1 MENLKKTVSSNIS
14 RLRILNKLTQ
24 AELAEKLNY
33 SDKAVS
39 KWERGESIPDAFVLK
54 QMASI
59 FGVTVDYLLDEHAEI
74 KVKAS
79 KKDYKRRVLIT
90 ALSFIGVWS
99 FALLLFAILFFCGI
113 THLMIFA
120 YAIPVSLLVLLIL
133 NSIWK
138 MKHINFHLISAFVWS
153 ILLMLYLAF
162 LQHNLWL
169 LFLLGIPAQ
178 IIILLCFKIKR
189 CK

>member
-1 MENLKKTVSSNIS
+1 MESFKKTVSTNIS
-14 RLRILNKLTQ
+14 RLRVLNKLTQ
-24 AELAEKLNY
+24 AELAKKLNY

-54 QMASI
+54 QMSAI
-59 FGVTVDYLLDEHAEI
+59 FGVTVDYLLDEHTEI

-79 KKDYKRRVLIT
+79 KKDYKRRLLIT
-90 ALSFIGVWS
+90 VLSFIGVWS
-99 FALLLFAILFFCGI
+99 FSLLLFAVLHFCGI
-113 THLMIFA
+113 THPMIFA
-120 YAIPVSLLVLLIL
+120 YTIPVSILVLLIL

-138 MKHINFHLISAFVWS
+138 MKRANLQLISAFVWS
-153 ILLMLYLAF
+153 VLLMLYLAF
-162 LQHNLWL
+162 LKHNLWL
-169 LFLLGIPAQ
+169 LLLLGIPAQ

>member
-1 MENLKKTVSSNIS
+1 MESFKKTVSTNIS
-14 RLRILNKLTQ
+14 RLRVLNKLTQ
-24 AELAEKLNY
+24 AELAKKLNY

-54 QMASI
+54 QMSAI
-59 FGVTVDYLLDEHAEI
+59 FGVTVDYLLDEHTEI
-74 KVKAS
+74 KIKAS
-79 KKDYKRRVLIT
+79 KKDYKRRLLIT
-90 ALSFIGVWS
+90 ALSFIGIWS
-99 FALLLFAILFFCGI
+99 FALLLFAILHFCGI
-113 THLMIFA
+113 THPMIFA
-120 YAIPVSLLVLLIL
+120 HAIPVSILVLLIL

-138 MKHINFHLISAFVWS
+138 MKRANLQLISAFVWS

-162 LQHNLWL
+162 LKHNLWL
-169 LFLLGIPAQ
+169 LLLLGIPAQ